1 MIEKG
6 KVKKVFPGANT
17 YKGFFSYYDNIVDLD
32 VKRYFILK
40 GGPGVGKSSFMKKI
54 ADEMLDIGYDIEYH
68 QCSSDNNSIDGIK
81 IPALNIAIIDG
92 TAPHIVDPKYPGA
105 IDEILYLGDFWDEEG
120 LKENRKEIVIQGAM
134 LGKLYKRVYRFI
146 NAAKSIRDDMEIIYK
161 EALDNAKFN
170 TAIRDLKEE
179 IFIGI
184 PYKNKVGKTRRL
196 FGSAYAPG
204 GIVDYYETIIGTMN
218 KVIYINSCYVEGTS
232 TVLEEIHREAI
243 SLGLFVEVFHEPM
256 VETNMET
263 ILIPELDLAI
273 TSSKKYNIN
282 NIMVIDIDALMD
294 KNIIQENEKILN
306 EDRALVDDLIQRGL
320 NNVLVAK
327 KEHDIL
333 EKYYFTNM
341 NFKKNNDLRE
351 KVLNKIL
358 KYAKE
363 MENQI

>member
-1 MIEKG
+1 MIKKG
-6 KVKKVFPGANT
+6 QVRKVFPGANT
-17 YKGFFSYYDNIVDLD
+17 YKGFFSYYENIVDLD
-32 VKRYFILK
+32 ATRLFILK
-40 GGPGVGKSSFMKKI
+40 GGPGVGKSFFMKKI
-54 ADEMLDIGYDIEYH
+54 ADEMLDLGYDIEYH

-81 IPALNIAIIDG
+81 IPALNIALIDG
-92 TAPHIVDPKYPGA
+92 TAPHIVDPKYPGV

-120 LKENRKEIVIQGAM
+120 LKTDRKKIVIQGIK
-134 LGKLYKRVYRFI
+134 LGKLYKRVFRFL

-161 EALDNAKFN
+161 EALDKVKFN
-170 TAIRDLKEE
+170 TAIRDLKDE
-179 IFIGI
+179 IFNGI
-184 PYKNKVGKTRRL
+184 PYKNNVGNTRRL
-196 FGSAYAPG
+196 FGSAYSPG
-204 GIVDYYETIIGTMN
+204 GIIDYYETIVGTMN
-218 KVIYINSCYVEGTS
+218 KVIYINSSYIDATS

-256 VETNMET
+256 VETNIET

-273 TSSKKYNIN
+273 TSSKKYNIH

-333 EKYYFTNM
+333 EKYYFANM
-341 NFKKNNDLRE
+341 NFEKTNDLRE

-358 KYAKE
+358 NYAKE
-363 MENQI
+363 IQNQI